1 MQHPSSSNPDI
12 CIAGAGIIG
21 LSLALELHRRGL
33 HVAVLD
39 QSAPLAESSTA
50 AAGML
55 ATGDPHNPSQLSSL
69 ANLSISLYPN
79 FLDYLSDLSG
89 LRVPFQTNITLQ
101 ALPPHTRHSEPELTP
116 ADLTRLLPA
125 LTPHNHR
132 FILLDERSLDPRQLA
147 STLLAALGATPIDLQ
162 PHTPVLST
170 RSSNGAVEIRTPK
183 GLFYAKQFVDCTG
196 AWASTTSHIPKLQIA
211 PKKGQM
217 LAVSLPTSLP
227 LKLVLRT
234 PHIYIVP
241 RTSGPNFGRAIIGAT
256 LEDAGFDKT
265 VHPSDISHLRS
276 IAAQLLPALAD
287 APQLEAWAGLRPAT
301 LDGLPLLGALPDNP
315 NHFIASGHYR
325 DGILLAPATA
335 HVMAQLLTGETPS
348 TPLDPFSPARAMR
361 KPS

>member
-1 MQHPSSSNPDI
+1 MSPYSINP
-12 CIAGAGIIG
+12 
-21 LSLALELHRRGL
+21 
-33 HVAVLD
+33 
-39 QSAPLAESSTA
+39 APLAESSTA

-101 ALPPHTRHSEPELTP
+101 ALPPHTLHSEPELTP
-116 ADLTRLLPA
+116 ADLARLLPA

-147 STLLAALGATPIDLQ
+147 STLLAALRATPIDLQ

-170 RSSNGAVEIRTPK
+170 RSSNGAVEIQTPK
-183 GLFYAKQFVDCTG
+183 GLFHAKQFVDCTG
-196 AWASTTSHIPKLQIA
+196 AWASATSHIPNLQIA

-217 LAVSLPTSLP
+217 LAVSLPASLP

-234 PHIYIVP
+234 PDIYIVP

-265 VHPSDISHLRS
+265 VHPSDIS
-276 IAAQLLPALAD
+276 QPALSRRPTASR
-287 APQLEAWAGLRPAT
+287 ARRRPAT
-301 LDGLPLLGALPDNP
+301 GSMGWPSPRNSRWPAPPRRSPQQPKPFHRLRSLPRRHPSRARHCPCHGAAVD
-315 NHFIASGHYR
+315 R
-325 DGILLAPATA
+325 
-335 HVMAQLLTGETPS
+335 
-348 TPLDPFSPARAMR
+348 
-361 KPS
+361 